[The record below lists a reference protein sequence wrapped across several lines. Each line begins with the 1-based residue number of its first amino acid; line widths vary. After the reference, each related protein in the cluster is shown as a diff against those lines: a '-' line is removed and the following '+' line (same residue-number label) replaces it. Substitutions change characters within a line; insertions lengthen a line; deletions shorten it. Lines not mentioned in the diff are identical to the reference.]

1 MRVRPVAIA
10 GACIGAAL
18 ALTILTPG
26 EELIQAPFAAG
37 IPATGVPVDSRQLTV
52 TVTGAR
58 LADRLQ
64 TPEWT
69 GTTDGV
75 WLVVDIEFERRS
87 EVGGINGAFRI
98 GDTDYALSAR
108 PDQASID
115 TGAYSQ
121 PGLPWAGSM
130 VVELPL
136 SALDDPQAQRAVMR
150 FSAFD
155 DPILEGVLD
164 YTIDLTRLDH
174 ERSITL
180 QDPQRV
186 AP

>member
-1 MRVRPVAIA
+1 MRVRSIAIA
-10 GACIGAAL
+10 AACIGAAL
-18 ALTILTPG
+18 ALAILTPD
-26 EELIQAPFAAG
+26 EELIQAPFARG
-37 IPATGVPVDSRQLTV
+37 IPATGVPVETRQLVV
-52 TVTGAR
+52 TVTDAR

-75 WLVVDIEFERRS
+75 WLVVGIEFARRS
-87 EVGGINGAFRI
+87 DIGGITASFRI
-98 GDTDYALSAR
+98 GGTDYALSER
-108 PDQASID
+108 PGVASID
-115 TGAYSQ
+115 NGAHGQ

-136 SALDDPQAQRAVMR
+136 SALEDPQARQAVMR
-150 FSAFD
+150 FSAYD

-164 YTIDLTRLDH
+164 YTLDLTALDH

-180 QDPQRV
+180 QDPVRV

>member
-1 MRVRPVAIA
+1 MRARPIAIA
-10 GACIGAAL
+10 GACIAAAL
-18 ALTILTPG
+18 ALSVLTPG
-26 EELIQAPFAAG
+26 EEAVQAPFVRG
-37 IPATGVPVDSRQLTV
+37 IPATGVPVETRQLTV
-52 TVTGAR
+52 TVTDAR

-75 WLVVDIEFERRS
+75 WLVVGIEFARRS
-87 EVGGINGAFRI
+87 EVGGIAGSFRI
-98 GDTDYALSAR
+98 GDTGYSLSAR
-108 PDQASID
+108 PGLASVD
-115 TGAYSQ
+115 NGAFSQ

-136 SALDDPQAQRAVMR
+136 SALEDARARHAVMR
-150 FSAFD
+150 FSAYD

-164 YTIDLTRLDH
+164 YEIDLTALDH

-180 QDPQRV
+180 QEPVRV